1 MYDEGSHHV
10 GIVDGA
16 VVLETP
22 SRVSSERHTSRAAA
36 AECHRT
42 RVVSGRTVW
51 RAIGLVADA
60 VSIKI
65 QQELVGHS
73 VSA

>member
-1 MYDEGSHHV
+1 MN
-10 GIVDGA
+10 GA

-22 SRVSSERHTSRAAA
+22 SGVRSERHTSRAAA

-42 RVVSGRTVW
+42 RVVSERTVW

-60 VSIKI
+60 VAIKI

>member
-1 MYDEGSHHV
+1 V
-10 GIVDGA
+10 NGA

-22 SRVSSERHTSRAAA
+22 SRISSERHTSRAAA

-42 RVVSGRTVW
+42 RVVGWRTVW
-51 RAIGLVADA
+51 RAIGLIVDA
-60 VSIKI
+60 VAIKI
-65 QQELVGHS
+65 QQELVERS

>member
-1 MYDEGSHHV
+1 
-10 GIVDGA
+10 VDGA
-16 VVLETP
+16 VILESP
-22 SRVSSERHTSRAAA
+22 SRISSERHTRRAAA

-60 VSIKI
+60 VAIKI
-65 QQELVGHS
+65 KQELMGRS
-73 VSA
+73 ISA

>member
-1 MYDEGSHHV
+1 M
-10 GIVDGA
+10 DGA

-22 SRVSSERHTSRAAA
+22 SRVSGERQTSRAAA

-42 RVVSGRTVW
+42 RVVSERTVW

-60 VSIKI
+60 VAIKI

>member
-22 SRVSSERHTSRAAA
+22 SRVSSERQTSRA

-42 RVVSGRTVW
+42 RVVSERTVW

-60 VSIKI
+60 VAIKI
-65 QQELVGHS
+65 QQELVGRS